1 MLKPSD
7 YLNLPE
13 QTVKFVK
20 RLEKLGFDRDRIFGL
35 FVLIGLYAG
44 APNTQDKLEELF
56 SRLPLILPVDRSKN
70 IDEVVGHIYS
80 GYDNEINEFCYRSGL
95 SNDFFQ
101 FREIKIPNLEKS
113 FYIVYFKDEGLLSNK
128 VKSVDKLL
136 DANLLY
142 DTFIVAL
149 GKRTVRKETNLLEA
163 FQCGMFQILLHAKMD
178 VNGSMQ
184 IAKAIN
190 SLMPLHL
197 SRCFYSVVSGQL
209 DYFLGLESG
218 QMALLSLMQEMQQDY
233 AQQMW
238 GFQSSLFFRDGQALA
253 GVDQLSPQ
261 QWHDWVLKNAEAFS
275 DMYPQQLLPFSRSS
289 VTLENLPTWGQA
301 VRSFEVCDQ
310 YIERVWGYSES
321 KLENI
326 FQMYE
331 YKALMVHVVYSS
343 LTSARELLH

>member
-7 YLNLPE
+7 YLGLPE
-13 QTVKFVK
+13 QTVKYVK
-20 RLEKLGFDRDRIFGL
+20 RLEELGFDRDRIFGL

-44 APNTQDKLEELF
+44 SPNTQDKLEEFF
-56 SRLPLILPVDRSKN
+56 SRLQQVLPIDRSKN
-70 IDEVVGHIYS
+70 IDEVVAHIYS
-80 GYDNEINEFCYRSGL
+80 GYDSEINEFCYRSGL
-95 SNDFFQ
+95 QFN
-101 FREIKIPNLEKS
+101 FREIKLPQVEKS
-113 FYIVYFKDEGLLSNK
+113 IYVVNPKDEGLLAESVQS
-128 VKSVDKLL
+128 VKKLA
-136 DANLLY
+136 DAGLLY
-142 DTFIVAL
+142 DSFLLAL
-149 GKRTVRKETNLLEA
+149 GKRTTSRDANLLEA
-163 FQCGMFQILLHAKMD
+163 FQCGVFQIQLHATSD
-178 VNGSMQ
+178 INGAMQ
-184 IAKAIN
+184 IAQAIS
-190 SLMPLHL
+190 SLLPLFF
-197 SRCFYSVVSGQL
+197 SRCFNAVTSAQI

-218 QMALLSLMQEMQQDY
+218 QLALLNLMQEMQQDY

-261 QWHDWVLKNAEAFS
+261 QWHDWVVKNAEAFS

-289 VTLENLPTWGQA
+289 VTLDNLPTWGNA

-321 KLENI
+321 KFENI